1 VLTTDRRE
9 LDWSR
14 LLSDRVALIT
24 GAGSGQGR
32 AAAELFASH
41 GARVVVADVDD
52 AAAAETVRLLGS
64 GTAAHLAVHADVSR
78 RADCEAMVATTIDA
92 NGRIDVVYNNAARY
106 IPGALLDCTED
117 DWDATIATNLSAIF
131 WTCRAAV
138 PHMIAGGRGSI
149 VNTASVVA
157 NVGARGYVAYGP
169 SKAGVVA
176 LTRRI
181 AIEHGPVVRAN
192 VVAPGG
198 IETPMYRTAHRDEH
212 DYDEHVDRATAR
224 LPLRRL
230 GRPED
235 VAHAA
240 LLLASDVTAY
250 VTGAVVP
257 VDGGLVAQ
265 L

>member
-1 VLTTDRRE
+1 MLTPDAPA
-9 LDWSR
+9 LDWSH
-14 LLSDRVALIT
+14 LLADRVALIT

-32 AAAELFASH
+32 VAAQLFACH
-41 GARVVVADVDD
+41 GAHVVVADVDD
-52 AAAAETVRLLGS
+52 AAAAETATLLGE
-64 GTAAHLAVHADVSR
+64 GAGHLTVHADVSR
-78 RADCEAMVATTIDA
+78 RADCDAMVAATLDA
-92 NGRIDVVYNNAARY
+92 HGRIDVLYNNAARY

-117 DWDATIATNLSAIF
+117 DWDATIATNLSSIF

-138 PHMIAGGRGSI
+138 PHMMAGGRGSI

-157 NVGARGYVAYGP
+157 DVGARGYAAYGP

-181 AIEHGPVVRAN
+181 AIEHGPAVRAN

-198 IETPMYRTAHRDEH
+198 IETPMYRIAHGDEH
-212 DYDEHVDRATAR
+212 DYDAYVDRATAR
-224 LPLRRL
+224 IPLRRL

-235 VAHAA
+235 VAHVA

-257 VDGGLVAQ
+257 IDGGLVARR
-265 L
+265 